1 MIQYT
6 RKGIDMNKFI
16 AAFALVGFF
25 VYTTPALADMA
36 STNYQIQWDSLSE
49 GGSDTASSENYGI
62 HDSVGSLSIGNSTS
76 ESYQT
81 DSGYRAGLF
90 DQVIT
95 FDILVQDSSAS
106 YAVTGRSGTTV
117 SMTNTSGLSVGSSV
131 ALIQD
136 RGAGQ
141 ISAIG
146 FIASI
151 AVNSSITVD
160 SWSDNG
166 TTPVIDGSNDY
177 LYTISSGN
185 SVSFGE
191 LSVSS
196 VSTAIV
202 GFEVNADLANGYSI
216 QAIADGTL
224 TNGTT
229 SITDV
234 IDGSVTAGSQEYGA
248 ISSDTTLASSTFD
261 TQDSALTTSS
271 QDVVTTASRA
281 FNDRHFLTLKASKAS
296 LTPSGT
302 YAQTLTFIASGNF

>member
-1 MIQYT
+1 M
-6 RKGIDMNKFI
+6 RKGTDMNKFI

-49 GGSDTASSENYGI
+49 GGSDTSTSENYGI
-62 HDSVGSLSIGNSTS
+62 HDSVGSSSIGNSES

-95 FDILVQDSSAS
+95 FDILVQDSSTS
-106 YAVTGRSGTTV
+106 YAATSRSGTSV
-117 SMTNTSGLSVGSSV
+117 FMPNTSGLSVGSSIV
-131 ALIQD
+131 LIQD
-136 RGAGQ
+136 RGASQ
-141 ISAIG
+141 VSAIG
-146 FIASI
+146 FITSI
-151 AVNSSITVD
+151 AANTSITVD

-166 TTPVIDGSNDY
+166 TTPVIDGTNDFVY
-177 LYTISSGN
+177 LISVGN
-185 SVSFGE
+185 NASFGE
-191 LSVSS
+191 LSAPS
-196 VSTAIV
+196 VSTVVI

-216 QAIADGTL
+216 QVISDGTL
-224 TNGTT
+224 TNGSV
-229 SITDV
+229 SIANV
-234 IDGSVTAGSQEYGA
+234 LDGSVTAGVSEYGA

-261 TQDSALTTSS
+261 TEDSALTTSS
-271 QDVVTTASRA
+271 QDVVTNPSRA

-296 LTPSGT
+296 ATSAGT

>member
-1 MIQYT
+1 
-6 RKGIDMNKFI
+6 MNKFI

-25 VYTTPALADMA
+25 VYTTPALAEMA

-81 DSGYRAGLF
+81 DSGYRAGIF

-131 ALIQD
+131 AMIQD

-177 LYTISSGN
+177 LHTISSGN

-216 QAIADGTL
+216 QVIADGTL

-302 YAQTLTFIASGNF
+302 YAQTLTIIASGNF

>member
-1 MIQYT
+1 
-6 RKGIDMNKFI
+6 MNKFI

-49 GGSDTASSENYGI
+49 GGSDTSTSENYGI
-62 HDSVGSLSIGNSTS
+62 HDSVGSLSVGNSTS

-131 ALIQD
+131 ALVQD

-146 FIASI
+146 SI
-151 AVNSSITVD
+151 TSITANTSITVD

-166 TTPVIDGSNDY
+166 TAPVIDGSNDY
-177 LYTISSGN
+177 IHTLSSGS

-202 GFEVNADLANGYSI
+202 GFEVTADLTNGYSI

-229 SITDV
+229 SITNV

-248 ISSDTTLASSTFD
+248 ISSDTTLAGSTFD